1 MEWLS
6 NLAKLTKP
14 QGACCDGEVVED
26 LETAG
31 FSRGSRRSRVPSL
44 PVLCHV
50 AVGWLSHVCVTS
62 SPECL
67 AVPCPERALLCLL
80 NGGLRFVGFN
90 GLPLPR
96 GQRLRAEDVP
106 QLGTHGSRACPQP
119 CHLPAPRLQ
128 ARDGHSHTWV
138 PPYENTKISFTVCW
152 GFFKDISG
160 SDYVIT
166 LPKQRL
172 LLLISDPESSS

>member
-80 NGGLRFVGFN
+80 NGGLLVSMGSHFQEDRGCVRRMCPSLELTGLGPVPSPPTYLPQDCRQGMVIPTPGF
-90 GLPLPR
+90 LHMRIL
-96 GQRLRAEDVP
+96 
-106 QLGTHGSRACPQP
+106 
-119 CHLPAPRLQ
+119 
-128 ARDGHSHTWV
+128 
-138 PPYENTKISFTVCW
+138 K
-152 GFFKDISG
+152 
-160 SDYVIT
+160 
-166 LPKQRL
+166 
-172 LLLISDPESSS
+172 